1 MVLLTP
7 VFVVIAFAAFQAAL
21 WTHARTEIRAAAR
34 DAAVL
39 VARLGADP
47 ADVVASTTSLL
58 EDKSAVS
65 DVVVEIPSGPIV
77 QDDTVVV
84 YVTAVAPGMIVG
96 TEREIGI
103 VEALPVEGFRP

>member
-21 WTHARTEIRAAAR
+21 WTHARTEVRAAAR

-39 VARLGADP
+39 VARFGAEP
-47 ADVVASTTSLL
+47 NDVVHTTTALL

-65 DVVVEIPSGPIV
+65 DVVVEIPPGPIAR
-77 QDDTVVV
+77 DDTVVV

-103 VEALPVEGFRP
+103 VDALPIEGLRP